1 MRAVR
6 LLVLGLG
13 VVIVAWFV
21 LGARQAREIA
31 QATSIVTQSGP
42 IGPADARRASDLLD
56 AAATLNPDRQVD
68 LLRAALAQAGNRPA
82 QARRILVALTTAEP
96 DNLDAWFLLAQVGG
110 KDTRL
115 IQEAYAHIGAL
126 HPPVPDHR

>member
-21 LGARQAREIA
+21 LGARQAHEIA
-31 QATSIVTQSGP
+31 HATSIVTQSGP
-42 IGPADARRASDLLD
+42 IAASDARRASDLLD

-126 HPPVPDHR
+126 HPPVPNHR